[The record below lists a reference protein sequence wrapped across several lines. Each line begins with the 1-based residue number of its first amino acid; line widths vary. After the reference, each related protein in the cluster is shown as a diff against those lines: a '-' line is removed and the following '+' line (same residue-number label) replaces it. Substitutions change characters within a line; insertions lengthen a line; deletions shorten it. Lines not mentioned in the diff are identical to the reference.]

1 MIYLINTSD
10 LSTSLVINYN
20 QILCAAGYNYK
31 EALNDFIINHSY
43 KDDFG
48 YDVVD
53 TVYINDFRRSYPIL
67 FDIIMTVCKVIR
79 K

>member
-10 LSTSLVINYN
+10 LSVSLVINYN
-20 QILCAAGYNYK
+20 QILNAAGYNYK
-31 EALNDFIINHSY
+31 EVLNDFIINHSY

-53 TVYINDFRRSYPIL
+53 TAYINNFRRLYPML
-67 FDIIMTVCKVIR
+67 FNIIMTVCKVIR

>member
-20 QILCAAGYNYK
+20 QILNAVGYNYK
-31 EALNDFIINHSY
+31 EILNDFIINHST
-43 KDDFG
+43 KDDSG

-53 TVYINDFRRSYPIL
+53 IAYINNFKRSYPIL
-67 FDIIMTVCKVIR
+67 FDIIMTICKVTR